1 MPVRLIGMIGVEPP
15 QGTTL
20 HVIGGGVS
28 APFLRTFAQA
38 HEAAGFDQVS
48 HAVNEMDKVTQQNA
62 ASAEESSSAASELS
76 GQSEE
81 LASMVGSFRLDRT
94 AGLAPRRVA

>member
-1 MPVRLIGMIGVEPP
+1 MPVRIIGMIGVEPP

-38 HEAAGFDQVS
+38 HEAAGFDQVL
-48 HAVNEMDKVTQQNA
+48 VGYY
-62 ASAEESSSAASELS
+62 SSSAEGFTVSIPA
-76 GQSEE
+76 GI
-81 LASMVGSFRLDRT
+81 GS
-94 AGLAPRRVA
+94 PRVALR